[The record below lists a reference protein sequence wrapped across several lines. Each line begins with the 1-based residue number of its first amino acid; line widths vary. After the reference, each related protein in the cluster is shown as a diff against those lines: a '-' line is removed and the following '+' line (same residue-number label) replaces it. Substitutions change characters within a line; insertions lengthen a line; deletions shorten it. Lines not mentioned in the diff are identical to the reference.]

1 MKETTKAIIGGIG
14 LITVLGFGIMLRTSG
29 PKATKTETVNP
40 ARENAKTNTKETTT
54 TFPNGV
60 KVVTKEVQVETLK
73 IIEFKK
79 NNRVSVD
86 IQCRTL
92 GVLNGTCKDRVY
104 GLGFERRL
112 FDSPVFIGGGMDSKG
127 GVKISTSVEF

>member
-1 MKETTKAIIGGIG
+1 MKETTKAILGGIG
-14 LITVLGFGIMLRTSG
+14 LITVLGFGIMLRTCG
-29 PKATKTETVNP
+29 PKATKTEIANP
-40 ARENAKTNTKETTT
+40 VRDQKPGKVTTNHEVTTT
-54 TFPNGV
+54 TTPNGN
-60 KVVTKEVQVETLK
+60 TTTTIRDVQ

-79 NNRVSVD
+79 NNRISVD